1 MNQKGEAEFIPN
13 AFVKVLLILMIAF
26 AFVWG
31 VTGMTVGIFLMSFT
45 QLFNNQV
52 AARTVDIVMGLSAAL
67 VAVLLF
73 IRVLKRD

>member
-13 AFVKVLLILMIAF
+13 AFVKVVLILMIAF
-26 AFVWG
+26 AFIWG
-31 VTGMTVGIFLMSFT
+31 VTGMTVGIFLASFT
-45 QLFNNQV
+45 QLFNDV
-52 AARTVDIVMGLSAAL
+52 AVARVVDVIMGLATAL